1 MSTNILPKGAQS
13 EMMGALLYAMK
24 GECDCLSCKA
34 LAKMADGLIN
44 SSKGAKSTGPRK
56 K

>member
-1 MSTNILPKGAQS
+1 MSTNILPKGGQA
-13 EMMGALLYAMK
+13 EIMGALLFAMK

-34 LAKMADGLIN
+34 LAKMADGLIKT
-44 SSKGAKSTGPRK
+44 STGAKSTGPRK